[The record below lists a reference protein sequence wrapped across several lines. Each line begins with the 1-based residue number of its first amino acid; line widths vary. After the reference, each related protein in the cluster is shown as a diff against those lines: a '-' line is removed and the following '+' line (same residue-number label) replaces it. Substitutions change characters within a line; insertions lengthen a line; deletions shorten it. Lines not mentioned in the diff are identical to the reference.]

1 MINQGTGVTDLE
13 MEDKMQLYKILSEN
27 EVRLMG
33 IMGETLQKIKDVFI
47 KTGKEG
53 QGDVEEMPSESD
65 LSKLEKLLNQ
75 LN

>member
-1 MINQGTGVTDLE
+1 MTDLE

-53 QGDVEEMPSESD
+53 QGDVEEMPSESG
-65 LSKLEKLLNQ
+65 LSKLEKLLNR